1 MLHDSLTDSLDI
13 EVEDIRCENIAE
25 KDVGDE
31 EIGAEDL
38 EIFISMPLKNDHNGA
53 SNLSTTSDSSYTSA
67 ISFAMFNSSHRV
79 YADAG
84 PVSFPS
90 LQNPELHHKTI
101 HSTFDDPSL
110 DCGTNHDGQYSQT
123 RTDIRRENDWRT
135 VASSC
140 QRSTSHRAR
149 QVCRHF

>member
-1 MLHDSLTDSLDI
+1 MLHDSLNDSLDI
-13 EVEDIRCENIAE
+13 EVEDTRCENIAE
-25 KDVGDE
+25 KDVGL
-31 EIGAEDL
+31 AEAQIHETNMDNL
-38 EIFISMPLKNDHNGA
+38 TTISSRPLKKDHN
-53 SNLSTTSDSSYTSA
+53 
-67 ISFAMFNSSHRV
+67 V

-90 LQNPELHHKTI
+90 LQNPELHLKTI
-101 HSTFDDPSL
+101 HGTFDDPSL
-110 DCGTNHDGQYSQT
+110 DCGTNHDGQYSQMRMDT
-123 RTDIRRENDWRT
+123 RRENDWRT